1 MQGRRSV
8 WSDERIIKLTAQFAP
23 AADEVWRLQRDDD
36 PECTW
41 FRTAVRGK
49 PDAISGTMQGTYVL
63 TATGKLLAR
72 VNSANAD
79 HVLKVLHK
87 SLEAWNELP
96 ASERKANRDAAPRAN
111 HRWED
116 SYPANG
122 LVLERFAR
130 DISDNPSDQPI
141 APINRDPVW
150 FSEEEAQ
157 GWLPEARVGASTEVA
172 THCIERLA
180 RTSFVDNVR
189 GQTLPFIQS
198 ELRNCAMRSEVLAI
212 RGPHIDI
219 RIQGHIRAVA
229 DGPWRG
235 EDNYWKPARDWPR
248 QLSTQIFGEA
258 TFDRDSGRFTAFELV
273 ATGKRQGRTAFN
285 GRHREATD
293 SSHSI
298 GFLLRLAPPSYRIA
312 PTFINM
318 YDAPWVK
325 MPKQKIQ

>member
-8 WSDERIIKLTAQFAP
+8 WSDERVIKLTAKFAP

-49 PDAISGTMQGTYVL
+49 PDAINGTMQGTYVL

-87 SLEAWNELP
+87 ALKAWDELP
-96 ASERKANRDAAPRAN
+96 ASERKADQGAAPRAI

-116 SYPANG
+116 SYPENG

-130 DISDNPSDQPI
+130 DIGDNPSDQPI
-141 APINRDPVW
+141 APINRDPIW
-150 FSEEEAQ
+150 FSDKEAL
-157 GWLPEARVGASTEVA
+157 GWLPEAIVGASTDVA
-172 THCIERLA
+172 TICVERLA
-180 RTSFVDNVR
+180 RVAFVDNVR
-189 GQTLPFIQS
+189 GQTLPFVHS
-198 ELRNCAMRSEVLAI
+198 ELQDCAIRSEVLAI
-212 RGPHIDI
+212 RGTLIDI
-219 RIQGHIRAVA
+219 QMQGSTSAIA

-235 EDNYWKPARDWPR
+235 EENYWKTNREWPR
-248 QLSTQIFGEA
+248 RLSTRLFGKA

-273 ATGKRQGRTAFN
+273 ATGNRQGRTTFN
-285 GRHREATD
+285 GRHRETKD
-293 SSHSI
+293 SSHAI
-298 GFLLRLAPPSYRIA
+298 GFLLRLAAPSYRIA
-312 PTFINM
+312 PTFINV

>member
-1 MQGRRSV
+1 
-8 WSDERIIKLTAQFAP
+8 
-23 AADEVWRLQRDDD
+23 
-36 PECTW
+36 
-41 FRTAVRGK
+41 
-49 PDAISGTMQGTYVL
+49 MQGTYVL

-79 HVLKVLHK
+79 HVLKVLNK
-87 SLEAWNELP
+87 SLEAWNKLP
-96 ASERKANRDAAPRAN
+96 ASERIADHEAAPHAN

-130 DISDNPSDQPI
+130 DIGDNPSDQPI

-150 FSEEEAQ
+150 FSGKEAL
-157 GWLPEARVGASTEVA
+157 GWLPEAKVGASIEVA
-172 THCIERLA
+172 TQCTERLA
-180 RTSFVDNVR
+180 RVAFVDNVR
-189 GQTLPFIQS
+189 GQTLPFIQC
-198 ELRNCAMRSEVLAI
+198 ELQECAVRSEVLAI
-212 RGPHIDI
+212 RGPLIDLQL
-219 RIQGHIRAVA
+219 QGHTSAVA

-235 EDNYWKPARDWPR
+235 ENNYWKHSREWPR
-248 QLSTQIFGEA
+248 QLSTRLFGKA

-273 ATGKRQGRTAFN
+273 ATGKRQGRSAFN

-293 SSHSI
+293 TSHPI

-318 YDAPWVK
+318 YDAPWVT